1 MQRREFIRFIGIGA
15 ATIGAAP
22 LLASGGGGRD
32 NFVISDVK
40 EISKKMVD
48 EIFKSNAFYKKTKN
62 RAFFESF
69 VGSQHPRV
77 TLVGCSD
84 SRFQIAAIDETPE
97 NDIFVVRNIGNQFA
111 SNPGSIE
118 YGVHHLHTP
127 LLIIMGHSRCGA
139 IKAAMSDYSKESTS
153 IKRELDSLTLSIKK
167 AKDGYSENEKWL
179 NGVISNVHQQVCSAK
194 AEFEHEVKDGKLT
207 IVGMVYDLAND
218 FKEGYGNIKIVNVNG
233 ETDMIKIKEMPIF
246 RSVIS

>member
-1 MQRREFIRFIGIGA
+1 MQRRDFVRFVGLSTVA
-15 ATIGAAP
+15 VGAAP
-22 LLASGGGGRD
+22 LLASAGAKD
-32 NFVISDVK
+32 NFMINDVK

-48 EIFKSNAFYKKTKN
+48 EIFKSNAYYKKTKN
-62 RAFFESF
+62 RAFFEAF

-84 SRFQIAAIDETPE
+84 SRFQMAAIDETPE

-111 SNPGSIE
+111 SNPGSVE

-139 IKAAMSDYSKESTS
+139 IKAAMGDYSKESTS
-153 IKRELDSLTLSIKK
+153 IKRELDSLTNSIKK

-179 NGVISNVHQQVCSAK
+179 NGVISNVHQQVCSAR
-194 AEFEHEVKDGKLT
+194 AEFEHAVKDGKLT

-218 FKEGYGNIKIVNVNG
+218 FKEGYGSIKIVNVNG
-233 ETDMIKIKEMPIF
+233 ETDMMKIKEMPIF

>member
-1 MQRREFIRFIGIGA
+1 MQRRDFIRFA
-15 ATIGAAP
+15 AASTVVVGAAP
-22 LLASGGGGRD
+22 LVASDAGRD

-40 EISKKMVD
+40 EISKKMVN
-48 EIFKSNAFYKKTKN
+48 EIFRSNAYYKKTKN
-62 RAFFESF
+62 KAFFESF

-84 SRFQIAAIDETPE
+84 SRFQIGVVDETPE

-127 LLIIMGHSRCGA
+127 LLIIMGHTRCGA
-139 IKAAMSDYSKESTS
+139 IKAAMSDYSKESLH
-153 IKRELDSLTLSIKK
+153 IRREVDSLALSIKK
-167 AKDGYSENEKWL
+167 AASGGSENEKWL
-179 NGVISNVHQQVCSAK
+179 NAVISNVHQQVCSAK
-194 AEFEHEVKDGKLT
+194 AEFEHQVKSGKLT

-218 FKEGYGNIKIVNVNG
+218 MKDGYGSIKVVNVNG
-233 ETDMIKIKEMPIF
+233 ETDMEKIKQMPIF
-246 RSVIS
+246 RSALSQ

>member
-1 MQRREFIRFIGIGA
+1 VQRRDFIRFAVAGVTVAG
-15 ATIGAAP
+15 TVP
-22 LLASGGGGRD
+22 LIASGGGRD

-62 RAFFESF
+62 RAFFEAF
-69 VGSQHPRV
+69 AGSQHPRV

-84 SRFQIAAIDETPE
+84 SRFQLAAVDETPE

-111 SNPGSIE
+111 SNPGSVE

-127 LLIIMGHSRCGA
+127 LLIFMGHSRCGA
-139 IKAAMSDYSKESTS
+139 IQAAMGDYSKESSS
-153 IKRELDSLTLSIKK
+153 IKRELDSLSISIKK
-167 AKDGYSENEKWL
+167 AKDGYSANEKWL
-179 NGVISNVHQQVCSAK
+179 NGVISNVHQQVCA
-194 AEFEHEVKDGKLT
+194 ARDEFTHEIKSGKLT

-218 FKEGYGNIKIVNVNG
+218 FNEGYGNIKIVNVNG
-233 ETDMIKIKEMPIF
+233 ETDMMKIKEMPIF
-246 RSVIS
+246 RSVIA